1 MNFYM
6 GDMREYPSLTIS
18 KMATSVLL
26 YGIIP
31 LDIIIGSYYFWQ
43 KVKKSKNEAI
53 K

>member
-6 GDMREYPSLTIS
+6 GEMREYPSLPIS
-18 KMATSVLL
+18 RLATSVLL

-43 KVKKSKNEAI
+43 KVKNSKNEAT